1 MSNSSNAYSYLEQ
14 MTKKNFVLKECTC
27 FDNTS
32 NVWILDEHKHDF
44 IELIYFIYGEAQV
57 VTSNGEKNLTLYD
70 VLLHPAGELHR
81 EIIDLH
87 KRQEIIN
94 IFLDGE
100 VGVGLNESIVL
111 KDNTGYMKTLFQA
124 ISYHA
129 DKQDK
134 MSETII
140 DKLLELLFL
149 YMFKSIQD
157 NSISDYDIVEKT
169 IRYVQDNYMNHL
181 SVAEIASV
189 SHISPSYL
197 SRVMKKQ
204 MGMSPMKYVNTIRIE
219 VSKRL
224 LKERIPIDKI
234 STLVGIE
241 DPKYFS
247 KVFKS
252 FTGISPS
259 DYRRNNRSVQK

>member
-100 VGVGLNESIVL
+100 VGVS
-111 KDNTGYMKTLFQA
+111 
-124 ISYHA
+124 
-129 DKQDK
+129 
-134 MSETII
+134 
-140 DKLLELLFL
+140 
-149 YMFKSIQD
+149 
-157 NSISDYDIVEKT
+157 
-169 IRYVQDNYMNHL
+169 
-181 SVAEIASV
+181 
-189 SHISPSYL
+189 
-197 SRVMKKQ
+197 
-204 MGMSPMKYVNTIRIE
+204 
-219 VSKRL
+219 L
-224 LKERIPIDKI
+224 LK
-234 STLVGIE
+234 TV
-241 DPKYFS
+241 
-247 KVFKS
+247 S
-252 FTGISPS
+252 FP
-259 DYRRNNRSVQK
+259 RLWL